1 MTLGERIKLLRKQRR
16 MTMEDVAQKLGIG
29 RATICRYENGQITN
43 IPSDKFELMARAFS
57 VSPAYLMG
65 WDEEQEIDQ
74 KAIEEEKVL
83 EAYWNADPVY
93 REVAMDILIQHPAKK
108 ANEAMSAG

>member
-1 MTLGERIKLLRKQRR
+1 MTLGERIKYLRKKRH
-16 MTMEDVAQKLGIG
+16 MTLEDVGKTINVE
-29 RATICRYENGQITN
+29 RATVSRYESGTITN
-43 IPSDKFELMARAFS
+43 IPSDKIELMARAFS

-65 WDEEQEIDQ
+65 WEDEDEVDQ
-74 KAIEEEKVL
+74 KAIEEERVL

-93 REVAMDILIQHPAKK
+93 REVAMDILVQHPAKK

>member
-43 IPSDKFELMARAFS
+43 IPSDKIELMARAFS

-74 KAIEEEKVL
+74 KVIEEEKVL
-83 EAYWNADPVY
+83 KAYWNADPVY
-93 REVAMDILIQHPAKK
+93 REVALDILMQHPIKLTVLRRGK
-108 ANEAMSAG
+108 